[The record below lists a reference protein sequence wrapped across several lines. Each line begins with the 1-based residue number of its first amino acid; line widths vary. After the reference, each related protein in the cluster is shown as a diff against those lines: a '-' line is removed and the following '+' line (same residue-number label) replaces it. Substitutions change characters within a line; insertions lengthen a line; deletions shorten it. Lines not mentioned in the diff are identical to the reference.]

1 MRPARAPLA
10 KCGVTQYLLCKI
22 PEFSFKSFG
31 RQGFPFCQNP
41 FDWYVKSTFPIMLNH
56 GKNKRTTKKPNIVYP
71 AYPHQ
76 SAYQIQVWSTQKY
89 ESQGLISRLDY
100 GEDSW
105 TQRKAIKDSKQKSRA
120 FKKCQGSALPV
131 LKVRSAVSKDLIKE
145 VRVKLSDFFFLVW
158 DRVSGRPG

>member
-10 KCGVTQYLLCKI
+10 KCGVTQYLVCKI

-31 RQGFPFCQNP
+31 RQNP
-41 FDWYVKSTFPIMLNH
+41 FDWSVKSTFPIMLSH
-56 GKNKRTTKKPNIVYP
+56 GENKRTTKKPNIVYP
-71 AYPHQ
+71 AYSHQ
-76 SAYQIQVWSTQKY
+76 SAYQIQVWSTQNY
-89 ESQGLISRLDY
+89 ESQELISRLDY

-105 TQRKAIKDSKQKSRA
+105 TQRKAIKDSKQKSGT

-145 VRVKLSDFFFLVW
+145 VRVKLSDFFFFLVW